1 MKKNKPKFVQIIMT
15 LGSGCS
21 TQISEKQSYILNP
34 RDSMAK
40 KGIDCE
46 IWTTMKNGGKKIGPY
61 FGIKVDKDITLVYGH
76 LRPYPPALLSPIFF
90 KKCILMTQTYEL
102 GSNWL
107 AKKIS
112 LFFMKR
118 FTRIFALTPYERE
131 EYIKNGLSRDKV
143 VFFPHAIDY
152 SFFSKKPKKDLDKIR
167 RKYGV
172 SKDDFVITSIANFR
186 KFKNLDI
193 MVGAFAL
200 FNKNIKKSK
209 MFVVGKDQTKNSTYR
224 EQSSKRYRG
233 VEDVGEVIKKEKIS
247 EKVIFTGSLRHKEV
261 RDILYISDLFV
272 NSSDPE
278 GMGMA
283 IYEAASAGVPLCL
296 SNIGSFTS
304 VFKDMAIY
312 SSPRDKKKLAEN
324 YLKYYKN
331 PSLRKKIGK
340 RLKQYIKNWD
350 YPLAMKKFD
359 KIFSEILD

>member
-1 MKKNKPKFVQIIMT
+1 
-15 LGSGCS
+15 
-21 TQISEKQSYILNP
+21 
-34 RDSMAK
+34 
-40 KGIDCE
+40 
-46 IWTTMKNGGKKIGPY
+46 
-61 FGIKVDKDITLVYGH
+61 
-76 LRPYPPALLSPIFF
+76 
-90 KKCILMTQTYEL
+90 
-102 GSNWL
+102 
-107 AKKIS
+107 
-112 LFFMKR
+112 
-118 FTRIFALTPYERE
+118 
-131 EYIKNGLSRDKV
+131 
-143 VFFPHAIDY
+143 
-152 SFFSKKPKKDLDKIR
+152 
-167 RKYGV
+167 
-172 SKDDFVITSIANFR
+172 
-186 KFKNLDI
+186 
-193 MVGAFAL
+193 
-200 FNKNIKKSK
+200 